1 MSKSEHQVSCRDTT
15 LRHNPED
22 LDLNL
27 HRREK
32 KKKNEISQHFPS
44 LIFYYVLN
52 YIYRY
57 DFRNTNELSHQ
68 GPGEKFPDVLFSV
81 PGFHPRA
88 DMRP

>member
-32 KKKNEISQHFPS
+32 KKKMKFRNISQ
-44 LIFYYVLN
+44 V
-52 YIYRY
+52 
-57 DFRNTNELSHQ
+57 
-68 GPGEKFPDVLFSV
+68 
-81 PGFHPRA
+81 
-88 DMRP
+88 